1 MMYNAHGAQHINS
14 IIIKK
19 KSICIAL
26 FLVLVLFAWL
36 DRQGNA
42 VKDFFSLN
50 HMIMNAVLIARRGT
64 HTMIANKLSHIV

>member
-1 MMYNAHGAQHINS
+1 MIYNAHGAQHINS

-26 FLVLVLFAWL
+26 VLVLLDWL

-42 VKDFFSLN
+42 VEDFFSLN
-50 HMIMNAVLIARRGT
+50 QMIMNAVLIAMRGT